1 LRKSEP
7 HRRRPL
13 RSRTNEREE
22 KEGAG
27 AGQQPGRVR
36 QTAYPQPFPQRTIR
50 HGEAER
56 AQALIWNEAY
66 RLLTVREGD
75 KVTRMPALQVV
86 WRSLIASAAKGN
98 VSALRA
104 VVKVVQ
110 DIEAEARAR
119 RTGVSA
125 NKKLNK
131 DVNEMSDEELMDILK
146 AAQNDKS

>member
-1 LRKSEP
+1 MSAKKKKAPAQDGNPVGYGKPPVHSRFRK
-7 HRRRPL
+7 
-13 RSRTNEREE
+13 
-22 KEGAG
+22 
-27 AGQQPGRVR
+27 GQSGNPTGKRK
-36 QTAYPQPFPQRTIR
+36 

-146 AAQNDKS
+146 AAQHDKA